1 MLEQEEEEQKEEKFE
16 VISTRSNIHSEI
28 EEVLINKLFRIVESI
43 ETDSDGNLNFRP
55 YTDHT
60 LLQIE
65 AFLEKN
71 FKQNVFKHS
80 IDLHIEDFL
89 TQVKKERER
98 RDFGILLNR

>member
-1 MLEQEEEEQKEEKFE
+1 MFEEEDKKKEKFE
-16 VISTRSNIHSEI
+16 IISTRSNIHSEI

-43 ETDSDGNLNFRP
+43 ETDADGNLNFKP

-65 AFLEKN
+65 SFLEKN
-71 FKQNVFKHS
+71 FKQQVFKHNV
-80 IDLHIEDFL
+80 DTHIEEFL
-89 TQVKKERER
+89 NQVKNERER

>member
-1 MLEQEEEEQKEEKFE
+1 MFEEEEEKQKEKFE
-16 VISTRSNIHSEI
+16 IISTRSNIHSEI

-65 AFLEKN
+65 SFLEKN
-71 FKQNVFKHS
+71 FKQNVFKRNVD
-80 IDLHIEDFL
+80 IHIEDFL
-89 TQVKKERER
+89 IQVKKERER

>member
-1 MLEQEEEEQKEEKFE
+1 MFEEEEEKQKEKFE
-16 VISTRSNIHSEI
+16 VVSTRSNIHSEI

-65 AFLEKN
+65 SFLEKN
-71 FKQNVFKHS
+71 FKQNVFKRNV
-80 IDLHIEDFL
+80 DTNIEDFL
-89 TQVKKERER
+89 IQVKKERER